1 MQTVS
6 LNFACSLL
14 LLLPGFTRE
23 ETDSQESEKGPK
35 IPELETAES
44 SDLSDHVRAHTH
56 THTHTQTRTHA
67 HTQALRKYNVM
78 DPDNECKALSR
89 QLAAPGSD
97 KGGVLGFE
105 GGGVGGCVQEWT
117 AGGGTRYV
125 PTWSPGFQVPPDL
138 AQQVRT
144 RGPTSLL

>member
-56 THTHTQTRTHA
+56 TQTRTDTHA
-67 HTQALRKYNVM
+67 RTHSGSQKIQC
-78 DPDNECKALSR
+78 DG
-89 QLAAPGSD
+89 PG
-97 KGGVLGFE
+97 
-105 GGGVGGCVQEWT
+105 
-117 AGGGTRYV
+117 
-125 PTWSPGFQVPPDL
+125 
-138 AQQVRT
+138 
-144 RGPTSLL
+144 